1 MSNYSVST
9 DFGNKDELLPGD
21 AGKIIRGSEFSTEF
35 NSIATAIATKADLA
49 GNVSFLNQV
58 SIPTLVLG
66 TLSSGTIDG
75 GSY

>member
-9 DFGNKDELLPGD
+9 DFGNKDELPPGS

-58 SIPTLVLG
+58 SIPTLELG

>member
-1 MSNYSVST
+1 MSNYTVST
-9 DFGNKDELLPGD
+9 DFGNKDDLPPGD
-21 AGKIIRGSEFSTEF
+21 AGKIIRGSEFSEEF
-35 NSIATAIATKADLA
+35 NNIATAIATKADLA

-66 TLSSGTIDG
+66 TLSTGTIDG